1 MDPRHGRSS
10 MRPLILNRIKSDTT
24 AKALLSSR
32 AYGAF
37 LFYPEIAGFQL
48 RSRLT
53 IKRNI
58 YF

>member
-1 MDPRHGRSS
+1 MDPRYGRSS

-37 LFYPEIAGFQL
+37 LFYPEIAGYQL

-53 IKRNI
+53 IK
-58 YF
+58 